1 MEGLLDNVRQL
12 SKELRLQML
21 IINSYIP
28 MEYQELIE
36 QVLLIVNMQHRACQL
51 VSHNALFWK
60 SQTQSVNDSIYD
72 FD

>member
-36 QVLLIVNMQHRACQL
+36 QVLLTVNMQRLQKC
-51 VSHNALFWK
+51 V
-60 SQTQSVNDSIYD
+60 
-72 FD
+72 